1 MNELKKKLDD
11 KHNAWFKPKTRYLEW
26 IEKVTSRWKI
36 EWRLVV
42 CLFVLFREEEKDK
55 EMSCYYCK
63 LRGADTVNVDINVG
77 QGDFN
82 DSREPRAHVL
92 CFLTPHSN
100 MLDQYPWNLTS
111 VTCNMGFHKPILN
124 NNSLIWYSLQ
134 CIMICRFI
142 CKQYWFNS

>member
-1 MNELKKKLDD
+1 MIWNEKQIVHWKNEDIRWQTHLVTLHDLNRKPDILNGMKKQPAD
-11 KHNAWFKPKTRYLEW
+11 
-26 IEKVTSRWKI
+26 EKIDR
-36 EWRLVV
+36 RLVV
-42 CLFVLFREEEKDK
+42 CLFVLFREEEKDT

-100 MLDQYPWNLTS
+100 MLDQYP
-111 VTCNMGFHKPILN
+111 
-124 NNSLIWYSLQ
+124 
-134 CIMICRFI
+134 
-142 CKQYWFNS
+142 

>member
-1 MNELKKKLDD
+1 MTNTLHDLNWKPDTLNGMKKQPAD
-11 KHNAWFKPKTRYLEW
+11 
-26 IEKVTSRWKI
+26 EKI
-36 EWRLVV
+36 DWRLVV
-42 CLFVLFREEEKDK
+42 CLFVLFREEEKDT

-100 MLDQYPWNLTS
+100 MLDQYPWNFTPLTS
-111 VTCNMGFHKPILN
+111 VTCNICDFINLYWIIILL
-124 NNSLIWYSLQ
+124 SAIVYSVL
-134 CIMICRFI
+134 
-142 CKQYWFNS
+142 WFVGLFVSSIGTTVK